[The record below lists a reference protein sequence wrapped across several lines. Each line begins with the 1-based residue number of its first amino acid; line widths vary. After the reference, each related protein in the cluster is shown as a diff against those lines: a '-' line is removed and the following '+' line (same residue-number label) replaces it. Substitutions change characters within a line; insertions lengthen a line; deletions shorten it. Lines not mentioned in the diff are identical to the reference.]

1 MRIYE
6 HITFREQRD
15 IFWAEPR
22 VSGKHPNH
30 AKFASEF
37 TRDFGREITVQLNAA
52 NSSDVRGLPNVLG
65 IPVNE
70 NADCISISRQCLDN
84 LPGNVGF
91 NVARTSRVEVKANQ
105 RSAQL
110 HARFGISRIRDAA
123 DFDLHR
129 IHGGLDKAGAA

>member
-1 MRIYE
+1 MRVDE
-6 HITFREQRD
+6 HITFREKRD

-37 TRDFGREITVQLNAA
+37 TRDLGRDVSMQLDA
-52 NSSDVRGLPNVLG
+52 SHSRDLRDLPNFLG
-65 IPVNE
+65 VPVNE

-123 DFDLHR
+123 DLDLYR
-129 IHGGLDKAGAA
+129 IHDGLDAAGAA